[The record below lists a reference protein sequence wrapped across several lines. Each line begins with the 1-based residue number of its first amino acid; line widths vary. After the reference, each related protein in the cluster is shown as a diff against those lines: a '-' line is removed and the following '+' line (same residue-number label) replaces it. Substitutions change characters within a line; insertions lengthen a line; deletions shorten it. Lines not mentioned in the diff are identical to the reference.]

1 MNLYPTFSE
10 KYFKNG
16 TLKPKIKKDSATP
29 FTVLMFRKKKLG
41 KKSQILFQVASD
53 DFIVL
58 ISQTDDICFSFYIN
72 HFLFPS
78 FFQKKSNCWREKK
91 LGNKITYEHV
101 KIY

>member
-41 KKSQILFQVASD
+41 KKSQILFQVASG

-72 HFLFPS
+72 HFFRKNPIVRV
-78 FFQKKSNCWREKK
+78 KKK

-101 KIY
+101 KMY